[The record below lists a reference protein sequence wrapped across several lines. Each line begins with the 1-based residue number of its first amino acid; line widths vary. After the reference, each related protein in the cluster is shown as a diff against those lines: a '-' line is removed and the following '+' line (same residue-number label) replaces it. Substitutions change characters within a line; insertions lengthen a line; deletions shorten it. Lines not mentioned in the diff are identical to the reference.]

1 MNGQDEVQGFT
12 SVENDEYIFNAYEGS
27 DNNGYLYVQDIEGD
41 SIPSGGISQ
50 AGETFSEF
58 LETVEAER
66 YTDIYKINQWL
77 IECGIKPIKE
87 TL

>member
-1 MNGQDEVQGFT
+1 MDFDELMN
-12 SVENDEYIFNAYEGS
+12 
-27 DNNGYLYVQDIEGD
+27 IELEDD
-41 SIPSGGISQ
+41 STPYGGILH
-50 AGETFSEF
+50 AGETLAEF

-77 IECGIKPIKE
+77 IECGIKPIKV

>member
-1 MNGQDEVQGFT
+1 MDFDELMNIE
-12 SVENDEYIFNAYEGS
+12 
-27 DNNGYLYVQDIEGD
+27 LEGD

-50 AGETFSEF
+50 AGETLSEF